1 MMSDEQSIK
10 HEKLSK
16 KEIISY
22 GLVSP
27 AVNIGA
33 LICGSFLSMYF
44 TDIAGIPVA
53 AVGMIFLVARIFD
66 GISDIIMGILIDKT
80 HSKIGKAKPWILI
93 GGLFS
98 GAACA
103 LLFNVPKIGTT
114 GMIIYGTVLYFL
126 FTGIFNTMTGVG
138 ASTSVA
144 LITNNSNERTALG
157 ASFQTVQSVVSLIIS
172 VCALPLV
179 TVFGGGQKGWSIFI
193 ILAGLV
199 GYVFLYI
206 FMKNTKERYAVEAKK
221 EEKIGLGKVL
231 KALIS
236 NKYFICITLVGLM
249 LNLQLALV
257 GSTGVY
263 YANQILKN
271 PIIFSLMSVAMYAPK
286 FFGIPLCV
294 PLMAKFGKR
303 NVTIAALALV
313 AAGMCM
319 ILVAPYSVT
328 VVFAALLIK
337 GIGTAPLL
345 ASFSAYTSEAADYGR
360 YKTKLPMQSIYFSG
374 TSFGNKVGAG
384 LGGAVLGGILA
395 WAGYDGLAE
404 VQTATALAAIKYI
417 YVFGAVIPCIII
429 ILLLLPFGRL
439 EKMRP
444 EIEETLRE
452 MDNR

>member
-1 MMSDEQSIK
+1 MMSNEQSIK

-66 GISDIIMGILIDKT
+66 GISDIVMGILIDKT

-157 ASFQTVQSVVSLIIS
+157 ASFQTVQSIVSLIIS

-179 TVFGGGQKGWSIFI
+179 TVFGGGKRMVNIYHTCRPCRICIFVYFYEEYKGTLCSRR
-193 ILAGLV
+193 
-199 GYVFLYI
+199 
-206 FMKNTKERYAVEAKK
+206 KERR
-221 EEKIGLGKVL
+221 
-231 KALIS
+231 
-236 NKYFICITLVGLM
+236 
-249 LNLQLALV
+249 
-257 GSTGVY
+257 
-263 YANQILKN
+263 KN
-271 PIIFSLMSVAMYAPK
+271 RS
-286 FFGIPLCV
+286 
-294 PLMAKFGKR
+294 
-303 NVTIAALALV
+303 
-313 AAGMCM
+313 
-319 ILVAPYSVT
+319 
-328 VVFAALLIK
+328 
-337 GIGTAPLL
+337 
-345 ASFSAYTSEAADYGR
+345 
-360 YKTKLPMQSIYFSG
+360 
-374 TSFGNKVGAG
+374 
-384 LGGAVLGGILA
+384 
-395 WAGYDGLAE
+395 W
-404 VQTATALAAIKYI
+404 
-417 YVFGAVIPCIII
+417 
-429 ILLLLPFGRL
+429 
-439 EKMRP
+439 
-444 EIEETLRE
+444 
-452 MDNR
+452 